1 MNANPEFAYHA
12 PLYFKQWFNTMKTH
26 TFEKLTCAIFPNK
39 VAGEFR
45 LRDTALVVLL
55 AFIVHCR

>member
-1 MNANPEFAYHA
+1 
-12 PLYFKQWFNTMKTH
+12 MKTH